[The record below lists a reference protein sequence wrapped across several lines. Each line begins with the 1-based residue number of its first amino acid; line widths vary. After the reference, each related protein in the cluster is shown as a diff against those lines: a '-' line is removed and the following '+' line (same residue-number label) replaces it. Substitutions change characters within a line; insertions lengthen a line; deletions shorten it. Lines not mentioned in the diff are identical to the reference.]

1 MAVGP
6 SRSLHVDVR
15 MVGNLGER
23 HLAVGIIDH
32 EGNVG
37 VRDRVVTP
45 SKDRLTA
52 LTRLVQRVLAATP
65 AEQRPILCAATGP
78 GPVDE
83 ELGGF
88 APIGDNDW
96 SGLPIRDSITEVAG
110 CPTILESTGRAYA
123 LASSEGQSAIGLHLG
138 DDVDGG
144 VVVGG
149 RLLQGERG
157 SAGAFAH
164 LAVDVEGRPCVCG
177 KSGCLDSYASVRGIE
192 ATTGRGLVSTPSSL
206 ITQSGMM
213 VARACASLAA
223 MMDIQ
228 RIRIGG
234 VVVEAFRETFIE
246 SIRDELAER
255 TRLTH
260 LKHLDICVS
269 QLHVLAGA
277 SAVALAADSSHL
289 DTP

>member
-1 MAVGP
+1 
-6 SRSLHVDVR
+6 
-15 MVGNLGER
+15 
-23 HLAVGIIDH
+23 
-32 EGNVG
+32 
-37 VRDRVVTP
+37 
-45 SKDRLTA
+45 
-52 LTRLVQRVLAATP
+52 
-65 AEQRPILCAATGP
+65 
-78 GPVDE
+78 
-83 ELGGF
+83 
-88 APIGDNDW
+88 
-96 SGLPIRDSITEVAG
+96 
-110 CPTILESTGRAYA
+110 
-123 LASSEGQSAIGLHLG
+123 
-138 DDVDGG
+138 
-144 VVVGG
+144 
-149 RLLQGERG
+149 
-157 SAGAFAH
+157 
-164 LAVDVEGRPCVCG
+164 
-177 KSGCLDSYASVRGIE
+177 
-192 ATTGRGLVSTPSSL
+192 
-206 ITQSGMM
+206 MM